1 MKKRKVKLLRKI
13 SLDIVDLM
21 NDINAWLVD
30 EDDDSMED
38 DLNELV
44 NEADDEDDGHEM
56 ADHNTGEGITEDEKD
71 SKE

>member
-21 NDINAWLVD
+21 HDINAWLVD